1 MKKNINTIVKL
12 AAKGD
17 ERAILQLSEQYQN
30 YFWQIVHKI
39 PFKNEYSK
47 RHILDLVEN
56 KELIVFNA
64 AKTYN
69 AKKSKFSTYLYNYFK
84 YLCFKTRSINNRFVA
99 LEENYDGVIPPAFNT
114 ENPSLKAILDLIED
128 RDTKRIFR
136 MRYKQKKTWH
146 QIAKKLNKSHE
157 WCRLVHNKT
166 LPKLKK
172 HLKSNGFDAIIDCR

>member
-1 MKKNINTIVKL
+1 MKKDTNTIVKL

-17 ERAILQLSEQYQN
+17 ERAILQLSEQYKN
-30 YFWQIVHKI
+30 YFWQIAHKTQC
-39 PFKNEYSK
+39 KNEYAK
-47 RHILDLVEN
+47 RHILDLMEN

-69 AKKSKFSTYLYNYFK
+69 PKKSKFSTYLYNYFK
-84 YLCFKTRSINNRFVA
+84 YLCFKTRAINNRFVA
-99 LEENYDGVIPPAFNT
+99 LEENYDGIIPPEFQT
-114 ENPSLKAILDLIED
+114 DRPSLNIILDLIED
-128 RDTKRIFR
+128 KNIQRIFR
-136 MRYKQKKTWH
+136 MRYKHKKTWH

-172 HLKSNGFDAIIDCR
+172 YLKSNGFDAITDCR